1 MTFILVFAILYG
13 FGVGGCL
20 LAAAIFD
27 WSNKNIIRYAG
38 FVPVLNIFVTII
50 MVAFLFYLVRD
61 YRKNN
66 KTETKT
72 ETVGS
77 SNG

>member
-1 MTFILVFAILYG
+1 MTFILVFVILYG

-20 LAAAIFD
+20 LAAVMFD
-27 WSNKNIIRYAG
+27 WSNKNIIRYLG
-38 FVPVLNIFVTII
+38 FVPVLNVFVVII
-50 MVAFLFYLVRD
+50 MIAFLFYLVRD

-66 KTETKT
+66 KAKT